1 MTSTGSSARPWP
13 ATHLTTAAAG
23 YAVLLTLLVVL
34 VPFIR
39 FAYEAPALHVAL
51 ETAEALIAVVVG
63 YLALGRYRESARA
76 QDLLLACGLAI
87 LAVANLV
94 LTAVPAAVAL
104 SGGSELTRWTPLLVR
119 VFGTGVVAAA
129 AVVGAERVVRRDRVP
144 VLLGAAAVGVL
155 VAVLGGL
162 LLGVSLPPAVDPDLD
177 LGGGRVVVLAGHPL
191 ALAAQVVTGL
201 LYALAAVRFTRQ
213 ALRHDDELVR
223 WLGPAC
229 AVAAVARLAY
239 LLFPSLYS
247 QYVCIGDLLRL
258 GFYVLLLVGA
268 AREVRSYW
276 ARAAVQEDRRRLAR
290 DLHDGLTQELSYIYV
305 QSRRLRGAAVDQL
318 VVERINGAA
327 GRALDEART
336 AIAALSRT
344 PAAGFYDVLLATTDG
359 LAARYDAKVVM
370 TVDEALDVS
379 PAEGDAMLR
388 IVAEAFRNAVLH
400 GGATCVTVEL
410 AGSPLRLCIRDD
422 GAGFDPSLAKKSS
435 GFGLTS
441 MRERA
446 EGLGASFALESRA
459 GEGTLVTVVWS

>member
-1 MTSTGSSARPWP
+1 
-13 ATHLTTAAAG
+13 
-23 YAVLLTLLVVL
+23 
-34 VPFIR
+34 
-39 FAYEAPALHVAL
+39 
-51 ETAEALIAVVVG
+51 
-63 YLALGRYRESARA
+63 
-76 QDLLLACGLAI
+76 
-87 LAVANLV
+87 
-94 LTAVPAAVAL
+94 
-104 SGGSELTRWTPLLVR
+104 
-119 VFGTGVVAAA
+119 
-129 AVVGAERVVRRDRVP
+129 
-144 VLLGAAAVGVL
+144 
-155 VAVLGGL
+155 
-162 LLGVSLPPAVDPDLD
+162 
-177 LGGGRVVVLAGHPL
+177 
-191 ALAAQVVTGL
+191 
-201 LYALAAVRFTRQ
+201 
-213 ALRHDDELVR
+213 
-223 WLGPAC
+223 
-229 AVAAVARLAY
+229 
-239 LLFPSLYS
+239 
-247 QYVCIGDLLRL
+247 
-258 GFYVLLLVGA
+258 
-268 AREVRSYW
+268 VRSYW

-327 GRALDEART
+327 VRALDEART

-370 TVDEALDVS
+370 SVDEALDVS

-422 GAGFDPSLAKKSS
+422 GAGFDPSLSKKSS

-446 EGLGASFALESRA
+446 EGLGATFALESRV

>member
-1 MTSTGSSARPWP
+1 
-13 ATHLTTAAAG
+13 
-23 YAVLLTLLVVL
+23 
-34 VPFIR
+34 
-39 FAYEAPALHVAL
+39 
-51 ETAEALIAVVVG
+51 
-63 YLALGRYRESARA
+63 
-76 QDLLLACGLAI
+76 
-87 LAVANLV
+87 
-94 LTAVPAAVAL
+94 
-104 SGGSELTRWTPLLVR
+104 
-119 VFGTGVVAAA
+119 
-129 AVVGAERVVRRDRVP
+129 VP

-258 GFYVLLLVGA
+258 GFYVLLLVGSGSGGA
-268 AREVRSYW
+268 VVLGAGRRAGGPAPPGPRPAR
-276 ARAAVQEDRRRLAR
+276 RADAGAQ
-290 DLHDGLTQELSYIYV
+290 LH
-305 QSRRLRGAAVDQL
+305 LRPVAPAPGAAVDQL

-327 GRALDEART
+327 VRALDEART

-422 GAGFDPSLAKKSS
+422 GAGFDPSLSKKSS